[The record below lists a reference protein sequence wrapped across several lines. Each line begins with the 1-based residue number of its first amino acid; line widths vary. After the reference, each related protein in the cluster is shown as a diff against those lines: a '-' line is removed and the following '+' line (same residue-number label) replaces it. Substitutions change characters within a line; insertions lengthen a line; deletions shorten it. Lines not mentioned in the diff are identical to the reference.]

1 MHLFLFICQQPYYKY
16 FYRNYSNIIIFRNSA
31 KGIYLLEIKM
41 VREFTSFLG
50 NGLATVQF
58 AVVCIALPVRVTLTD
73 ANIVKYSRQKEKWL
87 YFSFC
92 LLTLFYSINKM
103 DVPYI
108 TSILILQSLLPCKM
122 EWQSMTLNFCSLQRL
137 CIE

>member
-58 AVVCIALPVRVTLTD
+58 AVD
-73 ANIVKYSRQKEKWL
+73 IVKYSRQKEKWL

>member
-1 MHLFLFICQQPYYKY
+1 MSDL
-16 FYRNYSNIIIFRNSA
+16 FRNFA
-31 KGIYLLEIKM
+31 KRIYPFEIKR
-41 VREFTSFLG
+41 VRRITSFLG
-50 NGLATVQF
+50 NELATVPI

>member
-1 MHLFLFICQQPYYKY
+1 MTI
-16 FYRNYSNIIIFRNSA
+16 NSTIFSNSA

-73 ANIVKYSRQKEKWL
+73 ANI
-87 YFSFC
+87 
-92 LLTLFYSINKM
+92 I
-103 DVPYI
+103 
-108 TSILILQSLLPCKM
+108 
-122 EWQSMTLNFCSLQRL
+122 
-137 CIE
+137 